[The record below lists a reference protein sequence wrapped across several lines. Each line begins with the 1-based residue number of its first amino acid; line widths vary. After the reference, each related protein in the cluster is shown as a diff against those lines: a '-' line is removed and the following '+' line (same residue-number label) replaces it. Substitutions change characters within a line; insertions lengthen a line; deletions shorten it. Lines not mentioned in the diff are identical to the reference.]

1 MLMVIFITYIQTH
14 LKFYLE
20 FSAAEEGNYL
30 SHVITG
36 CRNPKHVALTFD
48 DGISDYTDELLDILE
63 QHHVKATFFI
73 LGQSL
78 QSNAFYKRT
87 LIRMVRE
94 GHIVASHSFNHPDL
108 TSLSR
113 DQIKDQMD
121 RTDETIQ
128 SIIGIRPRFMRP
140 PYGYVNQKVVN
151 TLRSCG
157 YFIINWNHDTNDW
170 KFQDSYGTI
179 VGYVQN
185 QISSPKHINPGPII
199 LQHDSLQ
206 SSIRLQSGIIRI
218 LRKKGYEFVSMYE
231 CIGQEPYR
239 H

>member
-1 MLMVIFITYIQTH
+1 M
-14 LKFYLE
+14 
-20 FSAAEEGNYL
+20 
-30 SHVITG
+30 
-36 CRNPKHVALTFD
+36 ALTFD

-63 QHHVKATFFI
+63 QHQVKATFFI

-108 TSLSR
+108 TTLNR

-121 RTDETIQ
+121 RTDEAIQ
-128 SIIGIRPRFMRP
+128 SIIGIRPRYMRP
-140 PYGYVNQKVVN
+140 PYGYVNQRVVSS
-151 TLRSCG
+151 LRSCG
-157 YFIINWNHDTNDW
+157 YLIVNWNHDTNDW
-170 KFQDSYGTI
+170 KFQDNYGTI

-185 QISSPKHINPGPII
+185 QISSPKHINQGPII

-206 SSIRLQSGIIRI
+206 SSIRLQSGIIKI
-218 LRKKGYEFVSMYE
+218 LRKKGYEFVTMYE

>member
-1 MLMVIFITYIQTH
+1 
-14 LKFYLE
+14 
-20 FSAAEEGNYL
+20 
-30 SHVITG
+30 
-36 CRNPKHVALTFD
+36 VALTFD

-63 QHHVKATFFI
+63 QNNVKATFFI

-78 QSNAFYKRT
+78 QSNSFYKRT

-94 GHIVASHSFNHPDL
+94 GHIVASHSFDHPDL
-108 TSLSR
+108 TTLSR
-113 DQIKDQMD
+113 DQIKDQLD
-121 RTDETIQ
+121 RTDDVIQ

-140 PYGYVNQKVVN
+140 PYGYVNQRVVN
-151 TLRSCG
+151 TLRSHG
-157 YFIINWNHDTNDW
+157 YLIINWNHDTNDW
-170 KFQDSYGTI
+170 KFQDNYGTI

-185 QISSPKHINPGPII
+185 QISSPKHVNQGPII

-206 SSIRLQSGIIRI
+206 SSTRLQSGIIKI
-218 LRKKGYEFVSMYE
+218 LRKKGYEFVTMYE